1 MGIAM
6 SVVDDNDTGIKIEK
20 NVHDIIYLVC
30 FIFIISLIIS
40 SCNYDDLSLKTTLK
54 ATYNPLM
61 LNVQSLPEI
70 GSMVP
75 EKDGN
80 V

>member
-1 MGIAM
+1 MGIVM
-6 SVVDDNDTGIKIEK
+6 SVVDDYDTGIKIEK

>member
-1 MGIAM
+1 MGIVM